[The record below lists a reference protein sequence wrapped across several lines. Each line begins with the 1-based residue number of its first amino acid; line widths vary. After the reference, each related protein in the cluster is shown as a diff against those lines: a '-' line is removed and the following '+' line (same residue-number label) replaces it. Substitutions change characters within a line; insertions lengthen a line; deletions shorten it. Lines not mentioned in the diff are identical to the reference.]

1 MCNKDDMKVY
11 IKLINE
17 LTLQNEAMRHQ
28 VSIMKEM
35 LKEDDKIIKNMD
47 LELKEYKLNEENNTC
62 AICRYFDKLLKCM
75 LK

>member
-17 LTLQNEAMRHQ
+17 LTLQNEAMIHQ

-47 LELKEYKLNEENNTC
+47 IELKEYKLNEENNTC
-62 AICRYFDKLLKCM
+62 AICRYFDK
-75 LK
+75 

>member
-1 MCNKDDMKVY
+1 
-11 IKLINE
+11 
-17 LTLQNEAMRHQ
+17 MRHQ

-62 AICRYFDKLLKCM
+62 AICRYFDKN
-75 LK
+75 

>member
-62 AICRYFDKLLKCM
+62 AICRYFDKN
-75 LK
+75 

>member
-62 AICRYFDKLLKCM
+62 AICRYFDKV
-75 LK
+75 

>member
-62 AICRYFDKLLKCM
+62 AICRYFDK
-75 LK
+75 